1 MDTQEKYT
9 CWAEELLTGFEA
21 ELERSEAAGDRFDEA
36 LACLRER
43 NGLTPPQQKTL
54 HGLAKRVRKC
64 RKRSRKIRR
73 KTRRLR
79 ARIGA
84 DDGH

>member
-9 CWAEELLTGFEA
+9 CWAEELLAGFEA

-36 LACLRER
+36 LARLRDR
-43 NGLTPPQQKTL
+43 GGLTQPQQEAL

-64 RKRSRKIRR
+64 RKRSRKVRR

-79 ARIGA
+79 ARMGVSG
-84 DDGH
+84 GH